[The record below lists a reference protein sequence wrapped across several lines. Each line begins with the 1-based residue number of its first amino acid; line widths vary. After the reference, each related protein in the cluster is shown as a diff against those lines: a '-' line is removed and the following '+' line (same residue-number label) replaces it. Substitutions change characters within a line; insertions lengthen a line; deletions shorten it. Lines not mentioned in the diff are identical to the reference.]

1 MNFIINPALL
11 IALPLLFAF
20 LAAIHKKLG
29 KPMLIAAASLNT
41 LLALAVVFLGELPM
55 EYWLGGFKPPFGI
68 SLVVDEYSALAVI
81 LLNVVFALIVIMSF
95 KHVGK
100 YGAVLAVSLA
110 ALNGMVLTG
119 DLFNLFVFMEV
130 AAIAAYIITAMDKG
144 YKHTFNYLIVGS
156 LGSGLYLLGIIL
168 LYNIFGSLNMSDI
181 SMKISLSSYHPAKPL
196 ALPVVLI
203 FSGLAVEAK
212 LIPFGGWV
220 KGVLKKSNPL
230 VGAMI
235 ASAYALAVLMALG
248 RVMDAVFIM
257 TDAVLIAFT
266 VIAVATLVFAEA
278 SAFSKKNLREVLLFS
293 SIAQSGLA
301 VLLFLNNLT
310 AAAVMVIANNV
321 VSKLVMFTIA
331 GKLAHDLGTDEV
343 EGLKG
348 IFSKYVLLGIG
359 FTAAAMSL
367 IGLPVFFGFIA
378 KINALV
384 ALFDAGNIWLPII
397 ILIMSVVEGAYFVRI
412 LTKLWNPGAE
422 GELSSKEKL
431 QDMKLDGCAKVGIV
445 TAVIALVIIALG
457 TLPIALVK
465 DFMRTDIISVIKQ
478 LMGGM

>member
-1 MNFIINPALL
+1 MNFILNPALL
-11 IALPLLFAF
+11 IAVPLLFAF
-20 LAAIHKKLG
+20 VAAINKKLG
-29 KPMLIAAASLNT
+29 KPMLIAGASLNT
-41 LLALAVVFLGELPM
+41 LLALAVVFFGELPK
-55 EYWLGGFKPPFGI
+55 EFWLGGFKPPFGI
-68 SLVVDEYSALAVI
+68 TLVVDEYSALGI
-81 LLNVVFALIVIMSF
+81 LLLNIIFALIVLMSF
-95 KHVGK
+95 KNVGK
-100 YGAVLAVSLA
+100 YGPIIIVSLA

-130 AAIAAYIITAMDKG
+130 AAIAAYVITAMDKG
-144 YKHTFNYLIVGS
+144 YKHTFNYLIIGS

-168 LYNIFGSLNMSDI
+168 LYNIFGSLNISDI
-181 SMKISLSSYHPAKPL
+181 AAKISASSYDPAKPL
-196 ALPVVLI
+196 VLPIVLI
-203 FSGLAVEAK
+203 FSGMAVEAK

-220 KGVLKKSNPL
+220 RGVLKKANPL

-248 RVMDAVFIM
+248 RVMDAVFVM

-266 VIAVATLVFAEA
+266 VIAVATLIFAEA

-301 VLLFLNNLT
+301 VLLFLNGLT

-331 GKLAHDLGTDEV
+331 GKLAGDLGTDEV
-343 EGLKG
+343 DGLKG
-348 IFSKYVLLGIG
+348 VFSKYVMLGIG
-359 FTAAAMSL
+359 FTAAAMSVA
-367 IGLPVFFGFIA
+367 GLPLFFGFIA

-397 ILIMSVVEGAYFVRI
+397 ILTMSVVEGAYFVRI
-412 LTKLWNPGAE
+412 LTKLWNPGTE
-422 GELSSKEKL
+422 GELSSKDKL
-431 QDMKLDGCAKVGIV
+431 ESFKLDGCAKIGIV
-445 TAVIALVIIALG
+445 TAVIALVIVALG
-457 TLPIALVK
+457 TLPIAFIK